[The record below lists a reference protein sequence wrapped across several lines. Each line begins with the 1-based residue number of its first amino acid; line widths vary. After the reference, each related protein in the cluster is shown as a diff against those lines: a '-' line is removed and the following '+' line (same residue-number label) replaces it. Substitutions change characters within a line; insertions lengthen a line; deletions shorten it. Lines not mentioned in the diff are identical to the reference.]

1 MSSSVHEFSHLPR
14 SGTAIAASGIAE
26 EPASSGSAERGDEPC
41 VGVIYNPRSH
51 RNRGQDLDCGGSPFI
66 FVAQPG
72 NRDQLPRA
80 LADFAERKIDLLII
94 NGGDGTVRDVLTSGQ
109 TIFGEDWPAI
119 AVLPKGKTNALTV
132 DLDAPHD
139 WSLQAAI
146 DAFHKGRRIVRTPM
160 TIQPEGDPDARV
172 LGFILG
178 AGAFTLGTQAGQ
190 SAHKLGAFNS
200 LAVGVTAGWGVLQAV
215 FGRRQNPWRRGVD
228 MDITLSPGGAP
239 LAHSGQGDPKR
250 RQLLFASTLERM
262 PAGIKPFGHLQKGL
276 KLAVL
281 DQITRRTTAL
291 LPLIVAGWTPKNLR
305 ERGLHRVATTGFTM
319 ELDEPFI
326 LDGEAFPAG
335 RYEVGTGPEL
345 SFVAP
350 PS

>member
-1 MSSSVHEFSHLPR
+1 M
-14 SGTAIAASGIAE
+14 
-26 EPASSGSAERGDEPC
+26 
-41 VGVIYNPRSH
+41 GVIYNPRSH
-51 RNRGQDLDCGGSPFI
+51 RNKGQDLDCGVSPHI
-66 FVAQPG
+66 FLAQPG
-72 NRDQLPRA
+72 NRDQLPQA
-80 LADFAERKIDLLII
+80 LEDFARRKIDLLII

-109 TIFGEDWPAI
+109 AIFGDNWPTI

-132 DLDAPHD
+132 DLDAPSD
-139 WSLQAAI
+139 WSIPAAI
-146 DAFHKGRRIVRTPM
+146 EAYRDGRRIVRTPM
-160 TIQPEGDPDARV
+160 AIHPEGEPDAKV

-215 FGRRQNPWRRGVD
+215 FGRRENPWRRGSE
-228 MDITLSPGGAP
+228 MDIRLQPGGAA

-281 DQITRRTTAL
+281 DQISRRTTAL
-291 LPLIVAGWTPKNLR
+291 LPFIVAGWTPKNMR
-305 ERGLHRVATTGFTM
+305 ERGMHRVATSGFTM
-319 ELDEPFI
+319 EIDEPFI

-335 RYEVGTGPEL
+335 RYTVATGPEL

-350 PS
+350 A

>member
-14 SGTAIAASGIAE
+14 ARGLSAAAGEAE
-26 EPASSGSAERGDEPC
+26 GKAPATDCGAEPC

-51 RNRGQDLDCGGSPFI
+51 RNRGQDLDCGGSPHI
-66 FVAQPG
+66 FVGQPG
-72 NRDQLPRA
+72 NRDQLPEA
-80 LADFAERKIDLLII
+80 LADFAARKIDLLII
-94 NGGDGTVRDVLTSGQ
+94 NGGDGTVRDVLTNGQ
-109 TIFGEDWPAI
+109 AIFGDNWPTI

-132 DLDAPHD
+132 DLDAPSD
-139 WSLQAAI
+139 WSIQAAI
-146 DAFHKGRRIVRTPM
+146 DAFRQGRRIVRTPM
-160 TIQPEGDPDARV
+160 AIQPKGDPDARV

-200 LAVGVTAGWGVLQAV
+200 LAVGVTTAWGVLQAV
-215 FGRRQNPWRRGVD
+215 FGSRENPWRRGAT
-228 MDITLSPGGAP
+228 MDVKLTPGGAP
-239 LAHSGQGDPKR
+239 LAHSGQGDPTR

-291 LPLIVAGWTPKNLR
+291 LPFIAMGWSPKNLR
-305 ERGLHRVATTGFTM
+305 ERGIHRVATSGFEM
-319 ELDEPFI
+319 ELDEAFI
-326 LDGEAFPAG
+326 LDGEAFPPG
-335 RYEVGTGPEL
+335 RYEVLTGPEL

-350 PS
+350 PA

>member
-14 SGTAIAASGIAE
+14 SGTARPDRGGAGNEAAADCGA
-26 EPASSGSAERGDEPC
+26 EPC

-51 RNRGQDLDCGGSPFI
+51 RNRGQDLDCGMSPHI

-72 NRDQLPRA
+72 NRDQLPKA
-80 LADFAERKIDLLII
+80 LSDFAARQIDLLII

-109 TIFGEDWPAI
+109 QIFGENWPAI

-132 DLDAPHD
+132 DLDAPTD
-139 WSLQAAI
+139 WSLQAAV
-146 DAFHKGRRIVRTPM
+146 DAYKDGRRIKRSPM
-160 TIQPEGDPDARV
+160 VIQPEGDRDARV

-200 LAVGVTAGWGVLQAV
+200 LAVGVTTAWGVLQAV
-215 FGRRQNPWRRGVD
+215 FGSRQNPWRRGVE
-228 MDITLSPGGAP
+228 MDIRLSPGGAP

-262 PAGIKPFGHLQKGL
+262 PAGIKPFGHLRNGL

-291 LPLIVAGWTPKNLR
+291 LPFIVTGWSPKNMR
-305 ERGLHRVATTGFTM
+305 ERGMHRVAATGFTM
-319 ELDEPFI
+319 ELEEPFI

-335 RYEVGTGPEL
+335 RYEVATGPEL

-350 PS
+350 SA